1 MPASFGSLSVTAL
14 AAKARMLRFEN
25 DAYGG
30 LRAEA
35 KLEELQEAQSGL
47 TFLNRQREWAKWFSS
62 SIPHLLL

>member
-1 MPASFGSLSVTAL
+1 
-14 AAKARMLRFEN
+14 MLRFEN